1 MHKILFA
8 YFHYQCSVVV
18 NEQMRF
24 IKKWGW
30 EIGQKVRISFTLL
43 IIIFHLPHSCI
54 REATT

>member
-1 MHKILFA
+1 MHKILCA

-30 EIGQKVRISFTLL
+30 EIGQKVRISFNLTNYYFPPPSLL
-43 IIIFHLPHSCI
+43 HP
-54 REATT
+54 